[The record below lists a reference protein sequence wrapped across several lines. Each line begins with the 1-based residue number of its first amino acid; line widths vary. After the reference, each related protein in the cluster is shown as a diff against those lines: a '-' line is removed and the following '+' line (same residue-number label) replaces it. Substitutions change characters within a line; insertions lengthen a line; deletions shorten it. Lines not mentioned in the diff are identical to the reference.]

1 MNNKIA
7 YDEFIDKSSKEMGTF
22 MFKFARDKDVA
33 LFANMAGLER
43 PKNERDIPFPCARAG
58 FCHQRTEEGVPDRIL
73 ALYYPS

>member
-1 MNNKIA
+1 MSNALSPYMNNKIA

-43 PKNERDIPFPCARAG
+43 PERERYPSVCSCRL
-58 FCHQRTEEGVPDRIL
+58 CHQRTEGR
-73 ALYYPS
+73 SR